1 MELCGAGS
9 MEAWKKSMW
18 ESMWE
23 KHVKKHFFPVT
34 EKVIT

>member
-1 MELCGAGS
+1 MWCGKHGS
-9 MEAWKKSMW
+9 MEEKHVGKHVGK
-18 ESMWE
+18 